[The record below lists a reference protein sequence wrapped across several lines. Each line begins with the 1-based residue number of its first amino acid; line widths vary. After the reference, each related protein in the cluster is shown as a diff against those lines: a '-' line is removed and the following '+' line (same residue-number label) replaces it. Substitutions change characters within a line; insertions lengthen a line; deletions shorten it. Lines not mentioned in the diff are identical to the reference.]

1 MSTWTTI
8 SNGAVAV
15 GGIPASSTVTALRDN
30 PIAIAEAAS
39 GSPVVYAGWHPPD
52 KLSVGDGEAGL
63 IYDGAVNGT
72 QATIE
77 TPDFE
82 DGFEYRLVGKDLVRS
97 GSGGSM
103 QVLGYFQTDAAYRLL
118 VQSPSGPS
126 ENNNEYGFDIEIL
139 MPRVAATAHLVRAS
153 MHGLNSFSY
162 PQQSST
168 SASDENPAQKL
179 LRAQVK
185 MSEGNITAGKI
196 WLLRRREFISSP

>member
-30 PIAIAEAAS
+30 PIAIAEAAN

-63 IYDGAVNGT
+63 IYDGAVNGSV
-72 QATIE
+72 ASVE

-82 DGFEYRLVGKDLVRS
+82 DGFEYRIVGNELERS
-97 GSGGSM
+97 GGSGSM
-103 QVLGYFQTDAAYRLL
+103 QVLGYFETQASYRLL

-126 ENNNEYGFDIEIL
+126 EGNNIYGFDIEIL
-139 MPRVAATAHLVRAS
+139 MPRVAAWAHLVRAS
-153 MHGLNSFSY
+153 MHGEDSFSY
-162 PQQSST
+162 PAQN
-168 SASDENPAQKL
+168 SASFGDAKQKL

-185 MSEGNITAGKI
+185 MSSGNITAGKI